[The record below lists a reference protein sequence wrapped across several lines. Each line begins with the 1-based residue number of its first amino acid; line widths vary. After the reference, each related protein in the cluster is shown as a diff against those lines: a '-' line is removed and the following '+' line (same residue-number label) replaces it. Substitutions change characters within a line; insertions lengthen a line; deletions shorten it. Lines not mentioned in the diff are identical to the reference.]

1 MTKTHKITLYTK
13 PGCHLCEDAKAALDS
28 LRSEFEVNLEEVNIN
43 ENPAL
48 FEKYQYLI
56 PVMLVDE
63 KIVLEVRID
72 ARKLRR
78 ALQGG
83 YGPTY
88 RIIPKKSDS

>member
-1 MTKTHKITLYTK
+1 MLKTHKVTLYTK

-28 LRSEFEVNLEEVNIN
+28 LRGEFEVSLEEVNIN
-43 ENPAL
+43 EDPAL

-56 PVMLVDE
+56 PVMVVNE
-63 KIVLEVRID
+63 RTVLEVRID

-78 ALQGG
+78 ALQVG

-88 RIIPKKSDS
+88 RIIPKSGK